1 MDRPSLH
8 QRALRS
14 AIRTLAAAI
23 LAAPLLVQAQQVGKV
38 YRIGVLERI
47 SPVLNAANFDA
58 FRNGLRDLGYLEGS
72 NLVIDYRSA
81 DGRSERFPR
90 LASELVALKVDVIV
104 TRGTPAVLAAKKATT
119 TIPIVMAA
127 SGDPIG
133 PGVVVSLARPGGNI
147 TGLTAITVDV
157 AGKRLELLR
166 QLAPGASRI
175 GAMLNMSNPAIVPE
189 WKELEVAARR
199 LDVQIQLFDVR
210 TPGDLAHAFDAAP
223 GQQIGALVVGIDDLT
238 QMHRRLIVDL
248 ATKHR
253 LPAIYASREFVE
265 AGGLVTY
272 GVNYPH
278 LYRRAATYVDKIF
291 KGAKPADLPIE
302 QPTQFDLVI
311 NLKSAAAIGVAIP
324 PSVLLRADQVI
335 E

>member
-1 MDRPSLH
+1 MDRRRFAVLV
-8 QRALRS
+8 
-14 AIRTLAAAI
+14 LAA
-23 LAAPLLVQAQQVGKV
+23 LASPSVVLTQAQPAGKV

-72 NLVIDYRSA
+72 NLFIDYRSA
-81 DGRSERFPR
+81 DGRSERFSA
-90 LASELVALKVDVIV
+90 LAAELVASKVDVIV
-104 TRGTPAVLAAKKATT
+104 TRGTPAVIAAKNATA

-133 PGVVVSLARPGGNI
+133 PGVVASLARPGGNI

-199 LDVQIQLFDVR
+199 LDIQLQLFDVR
-210 TPGDLAHAFDAAP
+210 TPEDLARAFDAASR
-223 GQQIGALVVGIDDLT
+223 QQIGALVVGIDDLT

-248 ATKHR
+248 AAKHR

-265 AGGLVTY
+265 AGGLITY

-278 LYRRAATYVDKIF
+278 LYRRAASYVDKIF

-311 NLKSAAAIGVAIP
+311 NLKSAAAIGVSIP